1 MGSSIGR
8 QTYINEFLFP
18 IDATRKS
25 QSRTSNIITESG
37 LQQTEFRKVRKDK
50 KGQIIWSKSP

>member
-8 QTYINEFLFP
+8 QTYTNEFLFP
-18 IDATRKS
+18 IDATGKS
-25 QSRTSNIITESG
+25 QSRTSNVVAESR
-37 LQQTEFRKVRKDK
+37 LQPTEFRKVRKDK